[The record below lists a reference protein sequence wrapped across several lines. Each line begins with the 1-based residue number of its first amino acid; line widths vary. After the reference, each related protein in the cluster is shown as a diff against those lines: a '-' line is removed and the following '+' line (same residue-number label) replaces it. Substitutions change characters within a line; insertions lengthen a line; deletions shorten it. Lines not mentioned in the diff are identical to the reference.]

1 MLVYKSDFEEE
12 RRDRERV
19 HGLIDDMKKK
29 EAQIQGRA
37 AHERALYKHEVD
49 EIKEDL
55 QYTKEQLL
63 KHKTLLA
70 DTEKLNQIRVQ
81 EANKYKDEA
90 EATKGECSKY
100 FQEAES
106 FRESADYWRKQ
117 AEENKRDVQAKTS
130 QVKQYAKE
138 IERLKAKVWVWY
150 F

>member
-29 EAQIQGRA
+29 EAQIEGRA
-37 AHERALYKHEVD
+37 EHERALYKHKLDEV
-49 EIKEDL
+49 KGDL
-55 QYTKEQLL
+55 QYTKEQLH

-70 DTEKLNQIRVQ
+70 DTEKLNQIKAQ

-90 EATKGECSKY
+90 EAARGEFSKY

-106 FRESADYWRKQ
+106 FRESADYWRSQ
-117 AEENKRDVQAKTS
+117 AEANKRDVQAKAS

>member
-1 MLVYKSDFEEE
+1 MLVYKGDFEEE
-12 RRDRERV
+12 RRDRERI

-37 AHERALYKHEVD
+37 AHERASYKQELDEVQ
-49 EIKEDL
+49 EDL
-55 QYTKEQLL
+55 RYTKEQLH

-70 DTEKLNQIRVQ
+70 DAEKLNQIRVQ
-81 EANKYKDEA
+81 EASKYKDEA
-90 EATKGECSKY
+90 EAARDEFSKY

-106 FRESADYWRKQ
+106 FRESTDFWRKQ
-117 AEENKRDVQAKTS
+117 AEANQRDVQAKTS

-138 IERLKAKVWVWY
+138 IERLKAKVSVWY